1 MNEGGDRLERRKG
14 VRSSPKGTVSIRCHD
29 YDVRGRLAN
38 VSRGGLSALTLVTP
52 PVRVVGRTVDIELRF
67 DTQQSAWVQMSGRI
81 LRIGPTSIALAF
93 NSVPDGF
100 VELVDDTLTASLNRE
115 RLMSILLVDAT
126 LDRRLRLAEAFRS
139 AGCAV
144 LDVSTPLEA
153 IVRLG
158 EYHFEPDIVAIADS
172 LPSTISGELRAFVA
186 QAHPRAKQV
195 TIGDQV
201 LEPDGLA
208 HWLSALDP
216 GDDLARRIRRVLTA
230 PRR

>member
-1 MNEGGDRLERRKG
+1 MKYDGPERRTA
-14 VRSSPKGTVSIRCHD
+14 VRMSPKGTVSIRCHD

-38 VSRGGLSALTLVTP
+38 VSGGGLCAITLVTAP
-52 PVRVVGRTVDIELRF
+52 ERVHGRTVDIELRF
-67 DTQQSAWVQMSGRI
+67 DTQQSEWVQLSGRI
-81 LRIGPTSIALAF
+81 VRVGPTSIALSF

-100 VELVDDTLTASLNRE
+100 VELIDETLTASLNRK
-115 RLMSILLVDAT
+115 RLMSILMVDAT

-144 LDVSTPLEA
+144 LDVSSPLEA

-172 LPSTISGELRAFVA
+172 LPDTVSSELRAFVTHE
-186 QAHPRAKQV
+186 HPRAKQV
-195 TIGDQV
+195 TIGDQIT
-201 LEPDGLA
+201 EPDGLE
-208 HWLSALDP
+208 HWLSSLDP
-216 GDDLARRIRRVLTA
+216 GDDLAARVRRVLFA